1 MLLQVGLA
9 DFFLADQLT
18 SQVCNM
24 SELQETFTQLH
35 LVSFEKA
42 SCNCNVLMR

>member
-24 SELQETFTQLH
+24 SELQETFTH
-35 LVSFEKA
+35 LTWSLLKRHAATGVY
-42 SCNCNVLMR
+42 

>member
-1 MLLQVGLA
+1 MVLQVGLA

-24 SELQETFTQLH
+24 FELQETFTQLTWSLLKRH
-35 LVSFEKA
+35 AATV
-42 SCNCNVLMR
+42 VY